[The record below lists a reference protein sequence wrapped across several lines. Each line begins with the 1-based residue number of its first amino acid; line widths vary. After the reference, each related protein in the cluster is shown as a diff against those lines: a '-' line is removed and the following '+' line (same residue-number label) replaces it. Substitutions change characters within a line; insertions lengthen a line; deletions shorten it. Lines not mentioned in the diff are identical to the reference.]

1 MFAILKY
8 RSLASLPR
16 FIPRYFTFFVV
27 VVNGI
32 GSLISLSDLLLLV
45 HSATLV
51 VLSLSCV

>member
-8 RSLASLPR
+8 RSFASLPR

-32 GSLISLSDLLLLV
+32 VPLISLSDLLLLV
-45 HSATLV
+45 HSATV